1 MLGNYK
7 KELIKVYEEAR
18 PVVARP
24 EGNEEGK
31 IRRVFYEDRK
41 RNKGERFEKFHSVK
55 NNIQNLTDEF
65 FKGLLPKELDA
76 EYKIGLT
83 FNLSQQPWVFIHNDN
98 NSRPTL
104 SSSVFM
110 GVNLNIDGLDKSN
123 DNCDF
128 ESKKGYSLWI
138 GIGITGVKQRDMY
151 NNRISLINR
160 MKQVIGEELENGF
173 YFVESKEDNVGIAIR
188 KDSRIEET
196 FEEDLK
202 YLSELYLKFVGS
214 DAKCDISKNTIIKA
228 NTNSKALSYVYDN
241 YLKHLDENS
250 YSIVT
255 YSPDYRLF
263 LENISLILKMAINN
277 PKEEYYLVINDLNAF
292 DNSYLSE
299 FKMMLYRNYIYSL
312 NNVYLSRIIYKED
325 NRKVFLPNNL
335 FVVFT
340 STLSSE
346 RKEIEET
353 LNAINIE

>member
-1 MLGNYK
+1 
-7 KELIKVYEEAR
+7 
-18 PVVARP
+18 
-24 EGNEEGK
+24 
-31 IRRVFYEDRK
+31 
-41 RNKGERFEKFHSVK
+41 
-55 NNIQNLTDEF
+55 
-65 FKGLLPKELDA
+65 
-76 EYKIGLT
+76 
-83 FNLSQQPWVFIHNDN
+83 
-98 NSRPTL
+98 
-104 SSSVFM
+104 M